1 MYKLGLE
8 KEKVEEPEIT
18 LPAFL
23 GSQRKQGNTRK
34 TSTSASLTMLKPLTV
49 WITTDCRIV
58 LEMGIPDHLTCLLKT
73 RMQVKK
79 HS

>member
-18 LPAFL
+18 LPVFL

-34 TSTSASLTMLKPLTV
+34 TSTSASLTMLKSLTV

-58 LEMGIPDHLTCLLKT
+58 FFFFFLDK
-73 RMQVKK
+73 
-79 HS
+79 S